1 MTSFYYLSTAL
12 STLFIIGALQ
22 SMLEGAWR
30 RFPVLFVYLCFTF
43 SLSAPMSIAFLASG
57 ATWTQVSRSAYW
69 ILSLSMQLCG
79 VVLLLVLTRKAGAH
93 RPDIRRTVFLM
104 SLAFAVV
111 IVGSSLFYYP
121 IAISG
126 LPNRWMTFISR
137 DVAFVSAIMNMVLWS
152 FLLGNRKRDSTILL
166 ISAGLGLQCT
176 IDAMGH
182 AMRYFPN
189 EVKDAGNLVISA
201 GSILTSYVWYR
212 MFQPTALRSP
222 DTGLRTNP

>member
-1 MTSFYYLSTAL
+1 VTYFYYLSTVL

-30 RFPVLFVYLCFTF
+30 RYPVLFAYLCFTF
-43 SLSAPMSIAFLASG
+43 SLSAPMSIAFLVSG
-57 ATWTQVSRSAYW
+57 ATWTQVSRTAYW
-69 ILSLSMQLCG
+69 ILSLSMQFCG
-79 VVLLLVLTRKAGAH
+79 VVLLLVLTRKAGEH
-93 RPDIRRTVFLM
+93 RPDIRRTVQLM
-104 SLAFAVV
+104 SAAFVV
-111 IVGSSLFYYP
+111 AILGSGAFHYP
-121 IAISG
+121 VYLSG

-152 FLLGNRKRDSTILL
+152 MLLSNRKRDATILL

-189 EVKDAGNLVISA
+189 EVRDAGNLVISA

-212 MFQPTALRSP
+212 IFQPTPLRSP
-222 DTGLRTNP
+222 RGLRTNP

>member
-1 MTSFYYLSTAL
+1 VTYFYYLSTAL

-22 SMLEGAWR
+22 SMLEKAWR
-30 RFPVLFVYLCFTF
+30 SYPVLFAYLCFTF
-43 SLSAPMSIAFLASG
+43 SLSAPMSIAFLVSG
-57 ATWTQVSRSAYW
+57 ATWTQLSRQAYW

-79 VVLLLVLTRKAGAH
+79 VVLLLVLTRKAGEH
-93 RPDIRRTVFLM
+93 RPDIRRTVLLM
-104 SLAFAVV
+104 SVAFAGA
-111 IVGSSLFYYP
+111 ILGSGAFHYP
-121 IAISG
+121 VFLSG

-152 FLLGNRKRDSTILL
+152 MLLSNRKRDATILL

-189 EVKDAGNLVISA
+189 EVRDAGNLVISA

-212 MFQPTALRSP
+212 IFQPTPLRSP
-222 DTGLRTNP
+222 RGLRTNP

>member
-1 MTSFYYLSTAL
+1 MTYFYYLSTAL

-22 SMLEGAWR
+22 AMLEGAWR
-30 RFPVLFVYLCFTF
+30 RYPVLFAYLCFTF
-43 SLSAPMSIAFLASG
+43 SLSAPMSIAFLVSG

-79 VVLLLVLTRKAGAH
+79 VALLLVLTRKAGEH
-93 RPDIRRTVFLM
+93 RPEIRRTVLLM
-104 SLAFAVV
+104 SLAFVV
-111 IVGSSLFYYP
+111 AIIGSSTFHYP
-121 IAISG
+121 IAVSG

-137 DVAFVSAIMNMVLWS
+137 DVAFVSAIMNMILWS
-152 FLLGNRKRDSTILL
+152 LLLSNRKRDATILL

-182 AMRYFPN
+182 AMRFFPN
-189 EVKDAGNLVISA
+189 EVKDVGNLVISA

-212 MFQPTALRSP
+212 IFQPPPLRSSSR
-222 DTGLRTNP
+222 LRTNP